1 MLSAYLDKILR
12 EFRRRAQEPALRRC
26 RASIAQNPLDPGL
39 HQELSK
45 HLARAGRVYAAHAAL
60 RSASFLRMLED
71 GSEAPVT
78 EHWVSAEKLRCMD
91 HNQYFRFLSL
101 SNKVLELSG
110 AEPVSLLDV
119 GGGEGQLAQFLPD
132 KSYFLAEPSVN
143 GVSSESLPFDE
154 GAFDYVVC
162 CHVLEHIAPQL
173 RHRFLDGLVLTARRG
188 VILLNPF
195 FDERTSEKERLQLF
209 IDVTN
214 AAWAREHLECTLPK
228 LDFVKEYAS
237 SRGLQVSCEPNGF
250 LPLSAAMVFA
260 NYYCSRSG
268 RISDFEKINEFFN
281 TKLADLLNS
290 AECPNS
296 LLITLKK

>member
-12 EFRRRAQEPALRRC
+12 ELRRRAQEPALRRC
-26 RASIAQNPLDPGL
+26 RASITGNPLDPGE
-39 HQELSK
+39 HRELSR

-60 RSASFLRMLED
+60 RSASFLQMLED
-71 GSEAPVT
+71 GSEPPVT
-78 EHWVSAEKLRCMD
+78 KHRVSAEKLRCMD

-101 SNKVLELSG
+101 SNKVVELSG

-132 KSYFLAEPSVN
+132 RSYFLAEPSVN
-143 GVSSESLPFDE
+143 GVSSASLPFDE

-173 RHRFLDGLVLTARRG
+173 RHQFLDGLVLIARRG

-195 FDERTSEKERLQLF
+195 FNERTSDDERLQLF

-214 AAWAREHLECTLPK
+214 AAWAREHLECSLPK
-228 LDFVKEYAS
+228 LEFVNEYAS
-237 SRGLQVSCEPNGF
+237 SKGLQISCEPNGF
-250 LPLSAAMVFA
+250 LPLSTAMVFA
-260 NYYCSRSG
+260 NFYCG
-268 RISDFEKINEFFN
+268 RLGRTSDFEKINEFFN
-281 TKLADLLNS
+281 TKLAGLLNS
-290 AECPNS
+290 AECPTS